1 MCVYIYIY
9 VHKENI
15 YWQTATVSL
24 LLVSGATNVA
34 TTKHMQEQICK
45 ASKLGYVAH
54 FKIPKI
60 IHMLIILYRNRRID
74 LLAMLKLWII
84 CQLFVESLCLPS

>member
-1 MCVYIYIY
+1 MYIYICSQG
-9 VHKENI
+9 NI

-54 FKIPKI
+54 FKIPEI
-60 IHMLIILYRNRRID
+60 IHMLIILYRNRRIVGHAEA
-74 LLAMLKLWII
+74 LNY
-84 CQLFVESLCLPS
+84 LPTLR

>member
-1 MCVYIYIY
+1 MYVCMCIYIY
-9 VHKENI
+9 MHKENI

-54 FKIPKI
+54 FKIP
-60 IHMLIILYRNRRID
+60 MLIILYRNRRIVGHAEA
-74 LLAMLKLWII
+74 LNY
-84 CQLFVESLCLPS
+84 LPTLH